1 MKKNNE
7 HESNYKKIRAL
18 EFRVHPPTVMDII
31 REYVAI
37 LSPDIGDQ
45 PKSDLHDLAS
55 FLSELSVCDYYFVG
69 KKQSNIALACVLT
82 AFEGI
87 KHDRLPRCYRQQ
99 FVDDVYRLAK
109 INCTVKEVHDCRL
122 RLRDIYQL
130 GGYSCRSSL
139 DRDGNQSPNN
149 VKRTGE
155 TDSTINEFKDSRT
168 RENETVKH
176 VAMESSFVDA
186 SCNC

>member
-1 MKKNNE
+1 MNLIKNLIFLVL
-7 HESNYKKIRAL
+7 KIRAL
-18 EFRVHPPTVMDII
+18 EFRVHPSTVMDVI
-31 REYVAI
+31 REYVAL
-37 LSPDIGDQ
+37 LSPEIGDQ
-45 PKSDLHDLAS
+45 SKCDVYELAS

-87 KHDRLPRCYRQQ
+87 KHDKLPRCYRQQ
-99 FVDDVYRLAK
+99 FVDDIFRLAK
-109 INCTVKEVHDCRL
+109 INCTIKEVHECRL

-130 GGYSCRSSL
+130 GGHSCRSTL

-149 VKRTGE
+149 VNRANE
-155 TDSTINEFKDSRT
+155 TDSLINEHQDIHSH
-168 RENETVKH
+168 ENNAVKH

-186 SCNC
+186 SCD